1 MQQDSKG
8 QADEAWDA
16 RRSDRKYVGLDVHK
30 ATIAVAVAD
39 EGRGEVRSY
48 GTIKNTPEAVAKL
61 VKKLGP
67 AERLECCYEAGPC
80 GYGLQRQLTGLGAG
94 CSVVAPSLIPT
105 RPGDR
110 VKTDRRDA
118 AKLARLLRSGELTA
132 VWVPDAEHEALRDL
146 SRARERAR
154 DARHRFR
161 QQLSKLLLRVGIA
174 EPSETKRWTQRYWAW
189 LKPVRLEQ
197 PLQQVVLEDAIEA
210 VEVATA
216 RLKRLEGALRV
227 AATTGRHAPLIAAL
241 QSLRGVGVITAV
253 TLVAELGD
261 LGRFPTPRPL
271 MAYLGLVPS
280 EHSSGASQRRGRITR
295 AGNSH
300 VRHVLVQAAWHYRH
314 APKLTTALLKRQAGQ
329 PAAVTDVA
337 WRAQERLHTRYRKL
351 AGRKGRQKAVI
362 AVARELAGFVWALAR
377 AHADHQAT
385 QAPGTRT
392 PPPTAAEVAA

>member
-1 MQQDSKG
+1 VQQDSKG
-8 QADEAWDA
+8 QVVAEWDA

-48 GTIKNTPEAVAKL
+48 GTIKNAPEAVAKL
-61 VKKLGP
+61 VTKLGP

-80 GYGLQRQLTGLGAG
+80 GYGLQRQLTGLGAA

-110 VKTDRRDA
+110 IKTDRRDA
-118 AKLARLLRSGELTA
+118 VKLARLLRSGELTS

-146 SRARERAR
+146 SRAREQAR
-154 DARHRFR
+154 DARHRSR
-161 QQLSKLLLRVGIA
+161 QQLSKLLLRLGVA
-174 EPSETKRWTQRYWAW
+174 EPSGTKRWTQRYWSW
-189 LKPVRLEQ
+189 LRGVELEQ
-197 PLQQVVLEDAIEA
+197 PLQQLVLADAIEA
-210 VEVATA
+210 VETGTT
-216 RLKRLEGALRV
+216 RLKKLEGQLKA
-227 AATTGRHAPLIAAL
+227 AATQGRHAPLITAL

-253 TLVAELGD
+253 TVVAELGD

-280 EHSSGASQRRGRITR
+280 EHSSGGSQRRGRITK
-295 AGNSH
+295 AGNRH

-314 APKLTTALLKRQAGQ
+314 APKVTRALRQRQAGQ
-329 PAAVTDVA
+329 PQAVIDVA
-337 WRAQERLHTRYRKL
+337 WSAQQRLHGRYRKL
-351 AGRKGRQKAVI
+351 ASRKGRQKAVI

-377 AHADHQAT
+377 AHAEHQAADAS
-385 QAPGTRT
+385 QAPN
-392 PPPTAAEVAA
+392 AAEAAA

>member
-1 MQQDSKG
+1 MKQDSKG
-8 QADEAWDA
+8 RSVEAWDA
-16 RRSDRKYVGLDVHK
+16 RRDDRKYVGLDVHK

-39 EGRGEVRSY
+39 EGRGEVRGY
-48 GTIKNTPEAVAKL
+48 KTITNSPEAVAKL
-61 VKKLGP
+61 VKELGP
-67 AERLECCYEAGPC
+67 ASRLVCCYEAGPC
-80 GYGLQRQLTGLGAG
+80 GYGLQRQLSGLGAA
-94 CSVVAPSLIPT
+94 CTVVAPSLSPT
-105 RPGDR
+105 KPGDR

-154 DARHRFR
+154 DARHRLR
-161 QQLSKLLLRVGIA
+161 QQLGKLLLRLGIA
-174 EPSETKRWTQRYWAW
+174 EPGGTKRWTRRYWAW
-189 LKPVRLEQ
+189 LRTVRLAQ

-216 RLKRLEGALRV
+216 RLQRLEGQV
-227 AATTGRHAPLIAAL
+227 KQAATSGPHAPLIAAL
-241 QSLRGVGVITAV
+241 QSLRGVGVVTAV

-280 EHSSGASQRRGRITR
+280 EHSSGGSQRRGRITR
-295 AGNSH
+295 AGNAH

-314 APKLTTALLKRQAGQ
+314 APKLTRALAKRQAGQ
-329 PAAVTDVA
+329 PTAVTDVA
-337 WRAQERLHTRYRKL
+337 RAAHERLHARYRKL

-377 AHADHQAT
+377 AHADHGVGH
-385 QAPGTRT
+385 PGTT
-392 PPPTAAEVAA
+392 APAPPAAIEVAA